1 MLFGVQELF
10 RHIRRGHFAAR
21 VIERRAKRKGRWLDE
36 PAAVPVPDVRRGEL
50 APGYA

>member
-1 MLFGVQELF
+1 MRLPEF

-21 VIERRAKRKGRWLDE
+21 VIERRAKRKGRWLEE
-36 PAAVPVPDVRRGEL
+36 PAAVPFPGAPSGEL